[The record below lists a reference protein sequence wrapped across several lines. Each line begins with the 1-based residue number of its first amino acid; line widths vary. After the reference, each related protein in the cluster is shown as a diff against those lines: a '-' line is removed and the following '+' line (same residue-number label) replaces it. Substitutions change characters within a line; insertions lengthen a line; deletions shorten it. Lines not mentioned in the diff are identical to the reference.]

1 MVTISRTFKMGLPIA
16 MTILFEVTL
25 FSLVALLLAPFGA
38 TTVAAHQVALN
49 FSALMFMF
57 PMSIG
62 MAAAIRIGYRIGQN
76 NQRQAKIA
84 ARTAILIGFFTAA
97 CTASFTLLAK
107 GFIIGLYTSD
117 DAVYTLANALL
128 IYAALFQLSD
138 AVQVISAN
146 ALRGYKD
153 TTAMFIIT
161 FVSYWL
167 IGLPTGVVLGRTD
180 WITAEPMAAAG
191 FWIGFIVGL
200 SAAAVMLG
208 ARLLYIQRPSAA
220 HRLTNA

>member
-1 MVTISRTFKMGLPIA
+1 M
-16 MTILFEVTL
+16 
-25 FSLVALLLAPFGA
+25 
-38 TTVAAHQVALN
+38 VAAHQVALN

-62 MAAAIRIGYRIGQN
+62 MAVAIRIGYRIGQN
-76 NQRQAKIA
+76 NHRQAKIA
-84 ARTAILIGFFTAA
+84 ARSAIMIGFFTSV
-97 CTASFTLLAK
+97 CTATFTLSAK
-107 GFIIGLYTSD
+107 AFIIGLYTSD
-117 DAVYTLANALL
+117 EAVYSLANALL

-167 IGLPTGVVLGRTD
+167 IGLPTGVILGRTQWLTD
-180 WITAEPMAAAG
+180 EPMAAAG
-191 FWIGFIVGL
+191 FWIGLFVGL
-200 SAAAVMLG
+200 SAAAIMLG
-208 ARLLYIQRPSAA
+208 ARLLYIQRPSARVA
-220 HRLTNA
+220 S

>member
-1 MVTISRTFKMGLPIA
+1 
-16 MTILFEVTL
+16 MTWV
-25 FSLVALLLAPFGA
+25 
-38 TTVAAHQVALN
+38 
-49 FSALMFMF
+49 
-57 PMSIG
+57 
-62 MAAAIRIGYRIGQN
+62 
-76 NQRQAKIA
+76 
-84 ARTAILIGFFTAA
+84 
-97 CTASFTLLAK
+97 
-107 GFIIGLYTSD
+107 
-117 DAVYTLANALL
+117 
-128 IYAALFQLSD
+128 QLSD

-167 IGLPTGVVLGRTD
+167 IGLPTGVILGRTN

-208 ARLLYIQRPSAA
+208 ARLLYIQRPSAV
-220 HRLTNA
+220 HRIANA

>member
-1 MVTISRTFKMGLPIA
+1 M
-16 MTILFEVTL
+16 
-25 FSLVALLLAPFGA
+25 
-38 TTVAAHQVALN
+38 
-49 FSALMFMF
+49 
-57 PMSIG
+57 
-62 MAAAIRIGYRIGQN
+62 
-76 NQRQAKIA
+76 
-84 ARTAILIGFFTAA
+84 
-97 CTASFTLLAK
+97 
-107 GFIIGLYTSD
+107 
-117 DAVYTLANALL
+117 ANALL

-161 FVSYWL
+161 FISYWL
-167 IGLPTGVVLGRTD
+167 IGLPTGVILGRTN
-180 WITAEPMAAAG
+180 WITTEPMAAAG

-220 HRLTNA
+220 HRIANA